1 MLLKLATKEMLR
13 KKFRFIT
20 MSVIIGF
27 ITLLV
32 LFLAAMSDGL
42 ALTSKEYIE
51 NTGADVIVFRDDVD
65 ISIPASRVGRS
76 RLNDIARVEGV
87 EAVGPI
93 GFSIASILVGDADS
107 PEKIEAVLIGVEP
120 GMPGMPEVREGAE
133 FSNYRASEVI
143 IGQHVLDK
151 ADIPVGSTIDLKV
164 LQAGDEKLYPLQV
177 VGHTDGQYYGFLP
190 SIFVPLRVWDQIRP
204 QDNPGASRQDVIFNV
219 AAVNLE
225 DPNAWAEMI
234 DVIESQVDGV
244 EVTDPVTAYESS
256 QGYKDMQMV
265 FSTQQT
271 FVLLIALLVIG
282 AFFQI
287 QTLQKVGQIG
297 MLKAIG
303 TSTWVISLAQLLQIM
318 LTTTLGIAIGC
329 LVALGLTFILPPSI
343 PLVFSGQKVMS
354 AVIMLFAIGPIAGLA
369 SIRSMA
375 KIEPLKAM
383 GLGR

>member
-76 RLNDIARVEGV
+76 RLNDIERVEGV

-93 GFSIASILVGDADS
+93 GFSVASILVAGADRA
-107 PEKIEAVLIGVEP
+107 EKIEVGLIGVEP
-120 GMPGMPEVREGAE
+120 GMPGMPEIREGAE

-219 AAVNLE
+219 VAVNLE

-234 DVIESQVDGV
+234 DVIESQVDRV

-256 QGYKDMQMV
+256 QGYKDMQTV

-329 LVALGLTFILPPSI
+329 LVALGLTFMVPPSI
-343 PLVFSGQKVMS
+343 PLVFTGQKVMS

>member
-120 GMPGMPEVREGAE
+120 GMPGMPEIREGAE

-219 AAVNLE
+219 VAVNLE

-234 DVIESQVDGV
+234 DVIESQVDRV

-256 QGYKDMQMV
+256 QGYKDMQTV

-329 LVALGLTFILPPSI
+329 LVALGLTFVLPPSI

>member
-51 NTGADVIVFRDDVD
+51 NTGAELIVFRDDVD

-76 RLNDIARVEGV
+76 RLNDIERVEGV

-93 GFSIASILVGDADS
+93 GFSVASILADGADGA
-107 PEKIEAVLIGVEP
+107 EKIEVVLIGVEP
-120 GMPGMPEVREGAE
+120 GMPGMPEIREGAE
-133 FSNYRASEVI
+133 FSNYRAGEVI

-151 ADIPVGSTIDLKV
+151 ADIPVGSTIALKV
-164 LQAGDEKLYPLQV
+164 LQAGDEKLYSLQV
-177 VGHTDGQYYGFLP
+177 VAHTDGQYYGFLP

-204 QDNPGASRQDVIFNV
+204 QDNPGASREDVIFNL

-225 DPNAWAEMI
+225 DPNEWAEMI

-303 TSTWVISLAQLLQIM
+303 TSTWIISLAQLLQIM

-329 LVALGLTFILPPSI
+329 LVALSLTFVLPPSI

-354 AVIMLFAIGPIAGLA
+354 AIIMLFAIGPLAGLA